1 MYADALH
8 PGVDLQM
15 DDRPFAQA
23 LGRRFD
29 LAQLVERGHGDF
41 EVVVDQLRCLPPEDA
56 AQHQHRAAD
65 AGAAQGD
72 ALLHEGDAE
81 AVDAAGLRG
90 HVDAET
96 FLAGAEQE
104 GVTIIDVRSPAEYAE
119 GHLPGALNINVE
131 DPTFAAQIAELDTA
145 GTYALYCRSGNRSR
159 VAEEAMLAEGFTNVF
174 GLEDG
179 VGALDPA
186 DLVTD

>member
-1 MYADALH
+1 MSTSRIAA
-8 PGVDLQM
+8 
-15 DDRPFAQA
+15 AA
-23 LGRRFD
+23 LG
-29 LAQLVERGHGDF
+29 LALAFGLTACGSGD
-41 EVVVDQLRCLPPEDA
+41 DA
-56 AQHQHRAAD
+56 PVGTASSE
-65 AGAAQGD
+65 
-72 ALLHEGDAE
+72 EGTQV
-81 AVDAAGLRG
+81 VDAAGLRG

-119 GHLPGALNINVE
+119 GHLPGSLNINVE

-174 GLEDG
+174 GLEGG